1 MGRVG
6 CVIVCVNVCV
16 EGMRGEGAVSR
27 RFSSLGIL
35 SQVSCHL
42 LAVKR
47 GNRFFG
53 LSSKI
58 SIIDEIFL
66 PIVGMYKNN
75 WVYTCNEYTTMCF
88 SKFSTISTILWEGD
102 E

>member
-6 CVIVCVNVCV
+6 CVIVCV
-16 EGMRGEGAVSR
+16 EGGGAVSM

-35 SQVSCHL
+35 GRVSCHL
-42 LAVKR
+42 LAVNR

-53 LSSKI
+53 LCSKI
-58 SIIDEIFL
+58 IIVDEIFL

-75 WVYTCNEYTTMCF
+75 WVYTFIEYTTICF